1 MSFHLLDTSKIPD
14 NFLGLWHRVS
24 QGRRVYEPPSQLGFF
39 DLTHR
44 YNAFSQKSDPLDP
57 LSFMRFL
64 GLDLHQQIPDAKAI
78 WWFWETLAKTV
89 VVEAL
94 FKQFDAY
101 LAAHVEHVF
110 GHHVMAMVGELLR
123 TIGHVRS
130 GEDTS
135 ADHLLIDMS
144 IIT

>member
-1 MSFHLLDTSKIPD
+1 
-14 NFLGLWHRVS
+14 
-24 QGRRVYEPPSQLGFF
+24 
-39 DLTHR
+39 
-44 YNAFSQKSDPLDP
+44 
-57 LSFMRFL
+57 MRFL

-110 GHHVMAMVGELLR
+110 GHHVMAMGENCFAQ
-123 TIGHVRS
+123 S
-130 GEDTS
+130 GMS
-135 ADHLLIDMS
+135 AQEKIRGGDHF
-144 IIT
+144 